1 VAHCGNDMRGSQS
14 TPQLGT
20 PSYRLQTPFAL
31 DSDAGGGFGSRGGTA
46 ASDVRGARSGGGGG
60 GAALPRPVTHA
71 GIRFDSRGCVL
82 VHPRNNVL
90 HVYLCITT
98 VCVLF
103 CTATCER
110 ARTFLAFFL
119 FLPHGVL
126 FGEHLATAGGG
137 RRHPLMCFVD
147 VLILPPLAGSK
158 FPRERGVVWASISP
172 RHSTVRCVQPRHAQC
187 T

>member
-1 VAHCGNDMRGSQS
+1 MRGSQS

-82 VHPRNNVL
+82 VHPWPYVL
-90 HVYLCITT
+90 HVYLRTT
-98 VCVLF
+98 TGCVLIV
-103 CTATCER
+103 
-110 ARTFLAFFL
+110 
-119 FLPHGVL
+119 HG
-126 FGEHLATAGGG
+126 
-137 RRHPLMCFVD
+137 D
-147 VLILPPLAGSK
+147 V
-158 FPRERGVVWASISP
+158 
-172 RHSTVRCVQPRHAQC
+172 
-187 T
+187 

>member
-1 VAHCGNDMRGSQS
+1 MECTQEQSNGSPGQHFAKFVILSDAVHWALHFCCPFFPPPSLAVAHCGSDMRGSQS

-60 GAALPRPVTHA
+60 SSAALPRPVTHA

-82 VHPRNNVL
+82 VHPRKNVL

-110 ARTFLAFFL
+110 ARTFLAFFFFSPMEFCL
-119 FLPHGVL
+119 ASTWRQREV
-126 FGEHLATAGGG
+126 GEGT
-137 RRHPLMCFVD
+137 R
-147 VLILPPLAGSK
+147 
-158 FPRERGVVWASISP
+158 
-172 RHSTVRCVQPRHAQC
+172 
-187 T
+187 